1 MHASTESEYAR
12 FFRASIYWVGPLY
25 SWDRRKCPDLTRCPG
40 VLILRVVKYTK
51 HGSLGS
57 KSCRELTSLQGGLI
71 RGVPLY
77 LLLSFQSSFSL
88 PLPPGFLKM
97 VISYLINSASLGCE
111 YYSNH
116 RTQWKSAVVVINALK
131 GYR

>member
-1 MHASTESEYAR
+1 MYRIKPWESPSHMHASTESEYAR

-97 VISYLINSASLGCE
+97 VKCSSFLLDQQCIPRLRILND
-111 YYSNH
+111 
-116 RTQWKSAVVVINALK
+116 RAL
-131 GYR
+131 